1 MNQIDEGS
9 SNDKQSIYV
18 ELLESM
24 NAFLDNDKY
33 KSSVISPCEQIEKH
47 LIIATLIKL
56 NGNQSHAAKIL
67 GISRGTLRN
76 KLSSYLDTTKISNT
90 WLLEVKKLTV

>member
-9 SNDKQSIYV
+9 SNNKQSIYV

-33 KSSVISPCEQIEKH
+33 KSGAISPCEQIEKH
-47 LIIATLIKL
+47 LIIAMLIKL
-56 NGNQSHAAKIL
+56 NGNQSNAAKIL

-76 KLSSYLDTTKISNT
+76 KLSSYLGTTKISNT